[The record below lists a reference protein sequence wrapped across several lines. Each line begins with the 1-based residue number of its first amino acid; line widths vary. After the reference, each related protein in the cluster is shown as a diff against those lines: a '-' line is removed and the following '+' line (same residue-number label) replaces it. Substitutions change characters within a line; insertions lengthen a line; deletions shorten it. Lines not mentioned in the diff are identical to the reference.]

1 MKHPLPDRLPGVALV
16 VWALLAVAGPARA
29 AAPAAVEAR
38 ASVARDVFDG
48 WLDRGPQYLLS
59 QVVPLP
65 VTVERRFVGF
75 RLSRWFPAHPDV
87 TEGTL
92 RRGDVIQRV
101 NGRSVEHPDQFLFV
115 WKQLHGA
122 AAVVI
127 EGQRDGAPLKVTLD
141 VVDAPADS
149 ASRGTPTES
158 APGAP

>member
-1 MKHPLPDRLPGVALV
+1 MKHPLPDRTPGAALV
-16 VWALLAVAGPARA
+16 VLALLALAGPARA
-29 AAPAAVEAR
+29 ASPAAVEAK
-38 ASVARDVFDG
+38 ASVARDVFEG
-48 WLDRGPQYLLS
+48 WLERGPQYLLS

-115 WKQLHGA
+115 WKQLRGA
-122 AAVVI
+122 PAVVI
-127 EGQRDGAPLKVTLD
+127 EGQRDGAPLKATLD
-141 VVDAPADS
+141 IVDAPSAG

-158 APGAP
+158 APGTP